1 MKVFKFDVE
10 EMVIDL
16 YYWFDKSTKR
26 KASLVEYC
34 NFCDTSYRHIVKHIN
49 TRWLSLE
56 KAVSRVLQQY
66 AALCSYY
73 LSEGIDLTFIN
84 FLLVM

>member
-1 MKVFKFDVE
+1 MKVSKFDVE

-26 KASLVEYC
+26 KANLVEYC
-34 NFCDTSYRHIVKHIN
+34 NFCDTSYRDIVKHVN

-66 AALCSYY
+66 APLRSYY
-73 LSEGIDLTFIN
+73 LSEGIILMHS
-84 FLLVM
+84 V